1 MNHPVW
7 QVILGLSRYPVFF
20 TTEHTEH
27 TETNSPTVL
36 SCFRVFGV
44 FRGFLLFGDKIE
56 DVIAQQICLLVTE
69 DDFAKSGGIGEG
81 DGRGVSGWRR
91 AALPDS
97 MSDALLPSQTA
108 LQDFY
113 IQSRFVL
120 QQNLVQGRA
129 LGSKLGTKG
138 ANNDRRS

>member
-1 MNHPVW
+1 MPYFH
-7 QVILGLSRYPVFF
+7 
-20 TTEHTEH
+20 
-27 TETNSPTVL
+27 
-36 SCFRVFGV
+36 VFGV

-69 DDFAKSGGIGEG
+69 DDFVKSGGIGEG

-108 LQDFY
+108 LQDFTFN
-113 IQSRFVL
+113 QDSFCSRT
-120 QQNLVQGRA
+120 
-129 LGSKLGTKG
+129 SCK
-138 ANNDRRS
+138 DEH